1 MLVVTDRVFDEQIKP
16 LLMSVRQ
23 HTVDGI
29 SQFRARTSLLAF
41 MEPKSMLLAFIKP
54 QPLVSLWAA
63 SDFGEPTRVHSAGSS
78 SITGRLEEVFAAR
91 VVEIAHSQRSRA
103 L

>member
-1 MLVVTDRVFDEQIKP
+1 
-16 LLMSVRQ
+16 
-23 HTVDGI
+23 
-29 SQFRARTSLLAF
+29 
-41 MEPKSMLLAFIKP
+41 MLLAFIKP

-63 SDFGEPTRVHSAGSS
+63 SDFGEHAFTALAPAR
-78 SITGRLEEVFAAR
+78 ITGRLEEVFAAR